1 MSYETHF
8 WFTFTVAPTLLPEHR
23 AFLQAFADGDRSRV
37 DDPAALPKRPDGACH
52 WEPTPEGK
60 GIRWSEHTK
69 FYDYEVWLRYLIA
82 HFLAPWGYVLNGEV
96 RYSGENDT
104 DEGVITVAQNVVAMR
119 NTVTYY

>member
-8 WFTFTVAPTLLPEHR
+8 WFKFAVTPTLSLEHR
-23 AFLQAFADGDRSRV
+23 AQLQAFADGDRSTV
-37 DDPAALPKRPDGACH
+37 DDSTLSPQRPDGACR
-52 WEPTPEGK
+52 WEPTPDGK

-69 FYDYEVWLRYLIA
+69 FYDYDVWLRYLIA
-82 HFLAPWGYVLNGEV
+82 HFLAPWDYVLSGEV
-96 RYSGENDT
+96 RYSGESDS